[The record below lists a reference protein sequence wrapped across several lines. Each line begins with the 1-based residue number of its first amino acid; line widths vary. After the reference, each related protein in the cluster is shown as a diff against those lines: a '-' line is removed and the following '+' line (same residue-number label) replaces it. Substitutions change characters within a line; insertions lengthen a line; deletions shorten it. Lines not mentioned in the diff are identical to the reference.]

1 MIYEGLWVRGRKKS
15 DTTASFLFSDKK
27 KIFIQVTNNKFY

>member
-1 MIYEGLWVRGRKKS
+1 MRGCGWEEEKKS
-15 DTTASFLFSDKK
+15 DTTESFLFSDKK